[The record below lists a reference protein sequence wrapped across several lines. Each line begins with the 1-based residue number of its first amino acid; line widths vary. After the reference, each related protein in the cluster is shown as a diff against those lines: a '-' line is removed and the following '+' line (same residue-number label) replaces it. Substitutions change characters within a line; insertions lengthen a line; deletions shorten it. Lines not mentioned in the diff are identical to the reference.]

1 MADGT
6 SPLRPKIPSPKAPA
20 SRRNPLKP
28 VDRKRPVVKGGKPQK
43 TTGAKSYSWGK
54 GQKATHTIPLS
65 AHRKNSAA
73 LQKKREVEA
82 QQKADAELSKQV
94 DALAQLRYGGQ
105 QAALNTQGR
114 AIPSFFNQYQQRLQQ
129 STAAA
134 QGYYAGLQ
142 AQGQAMQAQAA
153 QGPNLGPG
161 VSADVQAQAQLAG
174 ASRAG
179 MAGQFNQ
186 ALGANAGAENA
197 FLQNQGAVA
206 GAAQLGQQLQNT
218 GQQIQLRNDIGA
230 YKTTAR
236 SDIQSAQ
243 ASAAQKQQE
252 NELAAQALGLKGQ
265 AEQNDLTIAKTKI
278 KETAKQRRAK
288 VRTEKLKIRTQARQA
303 RSQAR
308 QEGKKVNQYGYTNE
322 QWQRF
327 SASHRQRV
335 MTALK
340 GGGGASGGAS
350 SGTVSQTQAR
360 EGRITFRKAVANV
373 ERHKSVE
380 SKALY
385 EALVDAGYD
394 PTLARGAVQLVRKG
408 NVGPKTRQQLRDD
421 YGVTVKAQK
430 RRPQKRYTPSQ
441 PVSERTY
448 G

>member
-1 MADGT
+1 MAT
-6 SPLRPKIPSPKAPA
+6 RPPNSSSSSGRIAPKKV
-20 SRRNPLKP
+20 RLKP
-28 VDRKRPVVKGGKPQK
+28 VAKGGKPQK

-82 QQKADAELSKQV
+82 QKKADAELSKQV
-94 DALAQLRYGGQ
+94 DALSQLRYGGQ

-142 AQGQAMQAQAA
+142 AQGQAMQQQAA

-206 GAAQLGQQLQNT
+206 GAAQLGQQLQNSN
-218 GQQIQLRNDIGA
+218 QQVQLRNDIGA

-252 NELAAQALGLKGQ
+252 NDLAAQALGLKGQ

-288 VRTEKLKIRTQARQA
+288 VRTEKLKIRSAARQA
-303 RSQAR
+303 RIAAKR
-308 QEGKKVNQYGYTNE
+308 EGQTPNEWGYSKD
-322 QWQRF
+322 QWKRF
-327 SASHRQRV
+327 SPSHRQRI
-335 MTALK
+335 MKAMAK
-340 GGGGASGGAS
+340 APGGGGGSGGS
-350 SGTVSQTQAR
+350 KTVSQTQAR

-385 EALVDAGYD
+385 QALVDAGYD

-408 NVGPKTRQQLRDD
+408 NVGPKTKQQLRDD
-421 YGVTVKAQK
+421 YGVTVTTQK